1 MVADAAWQAWESLR
15 SQPDPDPLKVLE
27 AVTAFQAYFS
37 AIEREAVKVARAKG
51 HTWSEIGAAVGK
63 TGQAVW
69 QRVASRRDATDLVRQ
84 FEESWT
90 RSAEV
95 HFKLGMAPPH

>member
-1 MVADAAWQAWESLR
+1 VADATWEAWEQLR
-15 SQPDPDPLKVLE
+15 AESDPDPLRVLE
-27 AVTAFQAYFS
+27 AAAAFQSYFS
-37 AIEREAVKVARAKG
+37 AVEREAIRVARAKG
-51 HTWSEIGAAVGK
+51 KTWNEIGAALGK

-69 QRVASRRDATDLVRQ
+69 QRVASRRDAEELARF

-95 HFKLGMAPPH
+95 YFKMGAMPPR

>member
-1 MVADAAWQAWESLR
+1 MTDGAWESWERLR
-15 SQPDPDPLKVLE
+15 SESDPDPLQVLE
-27 AVTAFQAYFS
+27 AAAAFQTYFS
-37 AIEREAVKVARAKG
+37 AIEREAIKVARAKG
-51 HTWSEIGAAVGK
+51 KTWNEIGAALGK

-69 QRVASRRDATDLVRQ
+69 QRVSSRRDAAELVRQ

-95 HFKLGMAPPH
+95 HFQMGVTPPR

>member
-1 MVADAAWQAWESLR
+1 VADAAWEAWEQLR
-15 SQPDPDPLKVLE
+15 SEPDPDPLRVLE
-27 AVTAFQAYFS
+27 AVAAFRSYFS
-37 AIEREAVKVARAKG
+37 AVEREAIKVARVKG
-51 HTWSEIGAAVGK
+51 KTWNEIGAALGK

-69 QRVASRRDATDLVRQ
+69 QRVSSRHDAEQLARA

-95 HFKLGMAPPH
+95 YFQMGAWPPR